1 MKKKIK
7 LILSLLFTIFIILL
21 LIVTYNIEN
30 QVQETCK
37 MAVSIYPGDKIHALI
52 NVSKNQSS
60 CTKDKTRALWAL
72 GQLGDRKALPYLV
85 ENFDGIEETDICIYE
100 AQFAIEKIQDES
112 FNLPGFLWRAILE
125 NK

>member
-37 MAVSIYPGDKIHALI
+37 MAVSIYPGDKIQALI

>member
-1 MKKKIK
+1 
-7 LILSLLFTIFIILL
+7 
-21 LIVTYNIEN
+21 
-30 QVQETCK
+30 
-37 MAVSIYPGDKIHALI
+37 MAVSIYPGDKIQALI